1 MERRQDEHI
10 SKLVLHRRVRP
21 GKFTARDWQFKTPE
35 ILEKDRKSPLESA
48 FNEYEIYNQKGEL
61 VMTMKG
67 IGLMRRRTAA

>member
-1 MERRQDEHI
+1 MG
-10 SKLVLHRRVRP
+10 SV
-21 GKFTARDWQFKTPE
+21 
-35 ILEKDRKSPLESA
+35 